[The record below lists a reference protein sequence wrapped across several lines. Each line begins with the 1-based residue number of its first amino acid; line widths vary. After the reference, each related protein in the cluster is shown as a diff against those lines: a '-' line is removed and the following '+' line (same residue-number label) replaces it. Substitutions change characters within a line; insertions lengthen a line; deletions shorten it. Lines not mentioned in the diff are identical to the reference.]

1 MLYSHTSG
9 VALRAT
15 LYLALQ
21 TPGKLFP
28 VREIAQATGL
38 SGPYLAKIMHR
49 LIRAGLVRAYRG
61 PGGGLELGRPPGEI
75 SLWSVVLAM
84 DGTVE
89 SEWCVLGLQACSEQN
104 PCPLHQQWYP
114 LRAAMQSLLEETT
127 LASLTQLSRVPSGLA
142 RQSRREESL
151 AVDPAGPVE
160 AIRRKRSEKCQARRG
175 K

>member
-28 VREIAQATGL
+28 VRQIAQATGL

-49 LIRAGLVRAYRG
+49 LIRAGLVRAHRG

-89 SEWCVLGLQACSEQN
+89 SEWCVLRLQNCSEQK

-127 LASLTQLSRVPSGLA
+127 LASLTQLSRTPSGLV
-142 RQSRREESL
+142 RESQGEELS
-151 AVDPAGPVE
+151 AVNPAGPVE
-160 AIRRKRSEKCQARRG
+160 AVPSKRGEKRQARRG